1 MKVLIIEDEIAASR
15 RLEKMLLKNDPQIVI
30 LAMLDSVEDTV
41 NWLRSNREPDIIFAD
56 IQLSDG
62 SCFDIFKQ
70 VQTKSAVIFTTAYD
84 EYAVEAFKV
93 NSIDYLLKPINPEA
107 LSKSIEKF
115 HNLKSTFAGT
125 DNHRFESLLS
135 MLDQTGQIYKSRF
148 LVKTG
153 QNMKIVATDEI
164 AYFLIENQLVFLFT
178 KKSNRFLIEQTLDE
192 LEKRLDPKRFFRI
205 NRQMI
210 VSLDSVLT
218 IHPYF
223 NSRLKL
229 DVSPEQESEI
239 LVSRMK
245 VNDFKKWI
253 DQ

>member
-1 MKVLIIEDEIAASR
+1 MRVLIIEDEMSASK
-15 RLEKMLLKNDPQIVI
+15 RLENMLKKIDPKMEI
-30 LAMLDSVEDTV
+30 LGVLDSIDDTV
-41 NWLRSNREPDIIFAD
+41 NWLTSNKDPDIIFAD

-62 SCFDIFKQ
+62 VCFDIFKQ

-107 LSKSIEKF
+107 LSRSIEKF
-115 HNLKSTFAGT
+115 HTLKRTYAES
-125 DNHRFESLLS
+125 DKKRFESLFS
-135 MLDQTGQIYKSRF
+135 MLDQAGKDYKSRF

-153 QNMKIVATDEI
+153 QNMKIVSTEEI
-164 AYFLIENQLVFLFT
+164 AYFLIETQLVFLIT
-178 KKSNRFLIEQTLDE
+178 KQNNRFLIEQTLDE
-192 LEKRLDPKRFFRI
+192 LEKRLDPKLFFRI

-210 VSLDSVLT
+210 ISLDSVRT

-229 DVSPEQESEI
+229 DVTPERESEI

>member
-1 MKVLIIEDEIAASR
+1 MKVVIIEDEMAASR
-15 RLEKMLLKNDPQIVI
+15 RLEKMLKKIDPQIEI
-30 LAMLDSVEDTV
+30 LAMLDSIDDTV
-41 NWLRSNREPDIIFAD
+41 NWLTNNGEPDIIFAD

-62 SCFDIFKQ
+62 VCFDIFKH

-107 LSKSIEKF
+107 LSRSIEKF
-115 HNLKSTFAGT
+115 HNLKMTYAES
-125 DNHRFESLLS
+125 DKNRFESLLS
-135 MLDQTGQIYKSRF
+135 MLDQTGKDYKSRF

-153 QNMKIVATDEI
+153 QNMKIVSTNEI
-164 AYFLIENQLVFLFT
+164 AYFLIENQLVFLIT
-178 KKSNRFLIEQTLDE
+178 KQNNRFLIEQTLDE
-192 LEKRLDPKRFFRI
+192 LEKRLDPKLFFRI

-210 VSLDSVLT
+210 ISLDSVRT

-229 DVSPEQESEI
+229 DVTPDRELEI

>member
-1 MKVLIIEDEIAASR
+1 MKVLIIEDEMSASK
-15 RLEKMLLKNDPQIVI
+15 RLENMLKKIDPKIEI
-30 LAMLDSVEDTV
+30 LAMLDSVDDAV
-41 NWLRSNREPDIIFAD
+41 NWLNNNREPDIIFAD

-62 SCFDIFKQ
+62 VCFDIFKH
-70 VQTKSAVIFTTAYD
+70 VQIKSAVIFTTAYD

-107 LSKSIEKF
+107 LSRSIEKF
-115 HNLKSTFAGT
+115 HNLKITYAES
-125 DNHRFESLLS
+125 DKNRFKTLLS
-135 MLDQTGQIYKSRF
+135 MLDQTGKDYKSRF

-153 QNMKIVATDEI
+153 QNMKIVSTSEV
-164 AYFLIENQLVFLFT
+164 AYFLIDNQLVFLIT
-178 KKSNRFLIEQTLDE
+178 KQNNRFLIEQTLDE
-192 LEKRLDPKRFFRI
+192 LEKRLDPKLFFRI

-210 VSLDSVLT
+210 ISLDSVKT

-229 DVSPEQESEI
+229 DIIPDRESEI

-253 DQ
+253 EQ

>member
-1 MKVLIIEDEIAASR
+1 MKVLIVEDEMSASR
-15 RLEKMLLKNDPQIVI
+15 RLEKMLKKIDPKIEI
-30 LAMLDSVEDTV
+30 LAIIDSIDDTV
-41 NWLRSNREPDIIFAD
+41 NWLTNNKDPDIIFAD

-62 SCFDIFKQ
+62 VCFDIFKQ

-107 LSKSIEKF
+107 LSRSIEKF
-115 HNLKSTFAGT
+115 HTLKITYAES
-125 DNHRFESLLS
+125 DINRFKSLLS
-135 MLDQTGQIYKSRF
+135 MLDQTGKDYKSRF

-153 QNMKIVATDEI
+153 QNMKIVSTDEI
-164 AYFLIENQLVFLFT
+164 AYFLIENQLVFLIT
-178 KKSNRFLIEQTLDE
+178 KQNNRFLIEQTLDE
-192 LEKRLDPKRFFRI
+192 LEKRLDPKLFFRI

-210 VSLDSVLT
+210 ISLDSVRT

-229 DVSPEQESEI
+229 DVTPAHDSEI

>member
-1 MKVLIIEDEIAASR
+1 MKVLIIEDEMSASK
-15 RLEKMLLKNDPQIVI
+15 RLENMLKKIDPKIEI
-30 LAMLDSVEDTV
+30 LAMLDSVDETV
-41 NWLRSNREPDIIFAD
+41 NWLNNNREPDIIFAD

-62 SCFDIFKQ
+62 VCFDIFKQ
-70 VQTKSAVIFTTAYD
+70 VQIKSAVIFTTAYD

-93 NSIDYLLKPINPEA
+93 NSIDYLLKPIHPEA
-107 LSKSIEKF
+107 LSRSIEKF
-115 HNLKSTFAGT
+115 RNLKIAYAES
-125 DNHRFESLLS
+125 DKNRFEFLLS
-135 MLDQTGQIYKSRF
+135 MLDQTGKDYKSRF

-153 QNMKIVATDEI
+153 QNMKVVSTNEI
-164 AYFLIENQLVFLFT
+164 AYFLIENQLVFLIT
-178 KKSNRFLIEQTLDE
+178 KQNNRFLIEQTLDE
-192 LEKRLDPKRFFRI
+192 LEKRLDPKLFFRI
-205 NRQMI
+205 NRQI
-210 VSLDSVLT
+210 IISLDSVRT

-229 DVSPEQESEI
+229 DVTPDRESEF